1 MLKQDYQT
9 YTPFTVKSVLL
20 ALVAPLWMA
29 AQTTSLSVLV
39 EGAPIPINQ
48 PADSTECCFITMKST
63 QKLTVFDVNARA
75 GNRIFRLQ
83 ENTPSENI
91 LQDTTIGFFTDLK
104 SGTYTLESYLQKE
117 NELILLD
124 TLKIIVKKD
133 NTWWYIPAFVLYLLV
148 LSGAAVYA
156 ITISKVR
163 NASKIYTMR
172 SEWTNRLHTDL
183 GGDLLG
189 VSGRI
194 VMAQQELQSL
204 VFNVQNNL
212 VKAQDILRGIERKLR
227 FVFDL
232 IDPKKNSLQTVLND
246 LHWHAQECFAMK
258 NIQLDYQNE
267 LSDTEILKIDLT
279 RIEKLGLI
287 AKELVNNSYK
297 HSEATHAIIHIKRE
311 KKGLQL
317 EISDNG
323 KGFDWKDKLN
333 EPDDHNGNNK
343 GGRIG
348 MKSLFSLAK
357 EGLMD
362 FQFQSEPGKGTRA
375 SIFVPEL

>member
-1 MLKQDYQT
+1 M
-9 YTPFTVKSVLL
+9 KSVLL
-20 ALVAPLWMA
+20 ALVAPLWIA
-29 AQTTSLSVLV
+29 AQTTSLIVLV
-39 EGAPIPINQ
+39 EGE
-48 PADSTECCFITMKST
+48 PASVKQSSDTTDCCFIALKST
-63 QKLTVFDVNARA
+63 QKLTVFDMDATP
-75 GNRIFRLQ
+75 GERIFHLQ
-83 ENTPSENI
+83 DNNHPENVW
-91 LQDTTIGFFTDLK
+91 QDTTIAFFPGLK
-104 SGTYTLESYLQKE
+104 SGTYTLESYLHKGQ
-117 NELILLD
+117 ELVLLD
-124 TLKIIVKKD
+124 SIKVIVKKD
-133 NTWWYIPAFVLYLLV
+133 NTWWYIPAFVLYLLI
-148 LSGAAVYA
+148 LTSAAVYA

-163 NASKIYTMR
+163 NASKIYTLR

-212 VKAQDILRGIERKLR
+212 AKAQDILRGIERKLR

-246 LHWHAQECFAMK
+246 LNWHAQECFALK

-348 MKSLFSLAK
+348 LKSLFSLAK

-362 FQFQSEPGKGTRA
+362 FQLHSEPGKGTRA
-375 SIFVPEL
+375 TIFAPEL

>member
-1 MLKQDYQT
+1 M
-9 YTPFTVKSVLL
+9 L
-20 ALVAPLWMA
+20 ALVAPVWIT
-29 AQTTSLSVLV
+29 AQTTSLTVLV
-39 EGAPIPINQ
+39 EGAPVSINQ
-48 PADSTECCFITMKST
+48 SIGSSDYHPIRMKST
-63 QKLTVFDVNARA
+63 QKLTVFDVNALS
-75 GNRIFRLQ
+75 GKRIFHLQ
-83 ENTPSENI
+83 DNNQPENVQ
-91 LQDTTIGFFTDLK
+91 QDTTIGFFPDLK
-104 SGTYTLESYLQKE
+104 SGNYTLEYCI
-117 NELILLD
+117 NRGGELILLT
-124 TLKIIVKKD
+124 TLNITVKKD
-133 NTWWYIPAFVLYLLV
+133 NTWWYIPAFVLYLLI
-148 LSGAAVYA
+148 LTSAAVYA

-163 NASKIYTMR
+163 NASKIYTLR

-246 LHWHAQECFAMK
+246 LQWHAQECFALK

-297 HSEATHAIIHIKRE
+297 YSEATHATICIKRE
-311 KKGLQL
+311 KKGLRL

-323 KGFDWKDKLN
+323 KGFDWQAKLKEPNDK
-333 EPDDHNGNNK
+333 NGKNQ

-348 MKSLFSLAK
+348 LKSLFSLAK

-362 FQFQSEPGKGTRA
+362 FQFQSEPGKGTYA
-375 SIFVPEL
+375 SIFAPEL